1 MSGTGATLC
10 TQTWAKAEN
19 RRLAGDGPYQIIS
32 RDIYLK
38 EELHRRYAWCAG
50 SKLGKGGTDMKGLFN
65 QDGFEVVIWIIVII
79 FLLSIFF
86 DEGID

>member
-1 MSGTGATLC
+1 M
-10 TQTWAKAEN
+10 
-19 RRLAGDGPYQIIS
+19 
-32 RDIYLK
+32 
-38 EELHRRYAWCAG
+38 
-50 SKLGKGGTDMKGLFN
+50 KGGSDMKGFGFFN